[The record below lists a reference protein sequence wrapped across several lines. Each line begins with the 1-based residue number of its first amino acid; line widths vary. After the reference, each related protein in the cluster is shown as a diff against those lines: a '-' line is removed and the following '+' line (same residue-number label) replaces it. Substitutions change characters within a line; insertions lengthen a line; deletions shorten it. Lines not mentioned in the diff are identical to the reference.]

1 VPAGR
6 AGRPPGRPGPQG
18 RVAALPLPLLD
29 LPAGGELL
37 RAPWSEEIGGFDETA
52 FGLHPVGVATWGGF
66 VFLHLTPA
74 EAAPLADQLGPVPDR
89 LRRYPLE
96 ALAVGRRLAYRVAAN
111 WKLIAENDND
121 CYQAFARGLRPSGRR

>member
-1 VPAGR
+1 VPARPTGP
-6 AGRPPGRPGPQG
+6 PPGRPGPQG

-29 LPAGGELL
+29 LPLEGDLL
-37 RAPWSEEIGGFDETA
+37 RAPWSEQIDGFDQAT

-74 EAAPLADQLGPVPDR
+74 EAAPLADQLGPVPER

-96 ALAVGRRLAYRVAAN
+96 ALAVGGA
-111 WKLIAENDND
+111 
-121 CYQAFARGLRPSGRR
+121 